1 MFGNRIGPQA
11 NGLSTVITQEG
22 LDEQFCETTA
32 EEMLLT
38 PLWQSAQ
45 DVVDRILVLAR
56 GKQAEGGCSLTHL
69 LTADVSQFRLLV
81 PPSKLNRQYFVVELF
96 PGRHSLLSPIIV
108 AAHGEPGPQHDVK
121 SGVPQV
127 VGNLNV
133 RGNSPIE
140 LVRELL
146 DRPAIHASEKPWI
159 RLHLLLAPN
168 GQ

>member
-1 MFGNRIGPQA
+1 
-11 NGLSTVITQEG
+11 
-22 LDEQFCETTA
+22 
-32 EEMLLT
+32 MLLT

-56 GKQAEGGCSLTHL
+56 GKQAEGGCSLTQL
-69 LTADVSQFRLLV
+69 LTADFLQYRFLT
-81 PPSKLNRQYFVVELF
+81 PPCKLDRQYFVVELF

-133 RGNSPIE
+133 CGNSLIE

-146 DRPAIHASEKPWI
+146 NRPAIHAPEEPRI
-159 RLHLLLAPN
+159 PLHLLLAPN

>member
-1 MFGNRIGPQA
+1 MFCNRIGPQA
-11 NGLSTVITQEG
+11 HGLSTVITQEG
-22 LDEQFCETTA
+22 LDKQFCETTA
-32 EEMLLT
+32 EQMLPT

-56 GKQAEGGCSLTHL
+56 GKQAEGGSCATQLV
-69 LTADVSQFRLLV
+69 TADVSQFRLLM
-81 PPSKLNRQYFVVELF
+81 PPSKLKRQYFVVELF

-108 AAHGEPGPQHDVK
+108 TAHGKPGPQHHIK

-133 RGNSPIE
+133 CRNNTIE
-140 LVRELL
+140 IMGETLY
-146 DRPAIHASEKPWI
+146 RPAIHAPEEPRI
-159 RLHLLLAPN
+159 PLHLLLAPN

>member
-1 MFGNRIGPQA
+1 
-11 NGLSTVITQEG
+11 
-22 LDEQFCETTA
+22 
-32 EEMLLT
+32 MLLT

-56 GKQAEGGCSLTHL
+56 GKQAEGGSGATQLV
-69 LTADVSQFRLLV
+69 TADVSQFRLLV

-96 PGRHSLLSPIIV
+96 PGRHSLPSPIIV
-108 AAHGEPGPQHDVK
+108 AAHGKPGPQHHVK

-133 RGNSPIE
+133 CRNSLIE

-146 DRPAIHASEKPWI
+146 NRPAIHASEKPWI
-159 RLHLLLAPN
+159 RLRLLLAPN